1 MRKKV
6 NDRKRQCDSGDFVAG
21 FFFFLTAERER
32 EGVRASKGRVLCVSV
47 MIMKCKDVGYPT

>member
-6 NDRKRQCDSGDFVAG
+6 NDRKRQGDSGDFVAG
-21 FFFFLTAERER
+21 FFSSWQQRER